1 MLRGTAMPISIS
13 VGPPVLTINQGN
25 TFMVTDLRG
34 EIHPH
39 AEEGLFAHDTR
50 FVSAYRLTIN
60 QAEWLLL
67 SSSNLSYYAAGFEF
81 VNPAIQ
87 TADRD
92 LPERT
97 IGLSLVRSVAQ
108 AVEETWTVANYGL
121 EQARFYLELMIRSDF
136 ADIFEVRSHAYVRR
150 GHSHTEWDSR
160 RRTLETIYTQQDFR
174 RCCRLEIGACD
185 SAPQYAN
192 GRLYFEIALAPG
204 ERWRAHSIIQ
214 LIGGEEPGEPAQPEA
229 EKRRQADER
238 QARWYTTATRL
249 SSGNEDVY
257 RAYRQA
263 VEDLGALRLEDDDAS
278 DQTWI
283 PAGGIP
289 WYATIFGRDSLI
301 VALQSM
307 MVHPGFG
314 VGTLFKLAQ
323 LQANAVDD
331 WRDAQPGKIPHELR
345 SGELAHFHTIPHTPY
360 YGTADATPLYLIVLH
375 ETWLWTGDH
384 ALLERHRD
392 TAERC
397 LGWIDTYGDLDG
409 DGFQEYLSR
418 SSRGLANQGWKD
430 SGDAVVYPDGTRVDP
445 PIALCELQGYV
456 YDAKRRMAE
465 VFEALG
471 EPGRA
476 TALREQAA
484 ELKQRFEAA
493 FWDEDEG
500 IYCFGLDARKQP
512 IRTVVSNA
520 GHCLWSGIAGDQRAA
535 RVVRRLMQEDM
546 WSGWGLRTL
555 SAHHR
560 AYNPHSYHRGSVWPH
575 DNGIIAAG
583 FKRYGFA
590 TEAGRLARDI
600 WEAASVFDSYRLPE
614 LYAGLPR
621 AESSFPAQYLGANI
635 PQAWAAGTIFHLLR
649 TLLGL
654 RADAP
659 NGRLYVH
666 PTLPHWLPDLT
677 IDGLVCGPARL
688 TIHFW
693 RVGEE
698 SHWKVV
704 EQAGT
709 IDVLDD
715 PEAAKLS

>member
-1 MLRGTAMPISIS
+1 MPISIS

-39 AEEGLFAHDTR
+39 EEQGVFAHDTR

-60 QAEWLLL
+60 QAEWRLL

-81 VNPAIQ
+81 INPAIQ
-87 TADRD
+87 TADGD
-92 LPERT
+92 LPERA
-97 IGLSLVRSVAQ
+97 IGLSLVRGVAQ
-108 AVEETWTVANYGL
+108 AIEETWTIANYSL
-121 EQARFYLELMIRSDF
+121 EPARFYLELMLRSDF
-136 ADIFEVRSHAYVRR
+136 ADIFEVRNHACVRR
-150 GHSHTEWDSR
+150 GHSRTEWDSR
-160 RRTLETIYTQQDFR
+160 RRTLETTYTQQDFI
-174 RCCRLEIGACD
+174 RCCRLEIGVCD
-185 SAPQYAN
+185 SLPQYAN

-204 ERWRAHSIIQ
+204 ERWRAQSIIH
-214 LIGGEEPGEPAQPEA
+214 LLGGDEPGEPAQPAA

-238 QARWYTTATRL
+238 QARWYATAARL
-249 SSGNEDVY
+249 SSANEDVY

-283 PAGGIP
+283 PAAGIP

-301 VALQSM
+301 VAMQSM

-323 LQANAVDD
+323 LQAAEVDD

-345 SGELAHFHTIPHTPY
+345 SGELAHFNTIPHTPY

-375 ETWLWTGDH
+375 ETWLWTGDR

-418 SSRGLANQGWKD
+418 SPRGLANQGWKD
-430 SGDAVVYPDGTRVDP
+430 SGDAVVYPDGTRAEP

-456 YDAKRRMAE
+456 FDAKRRMAE
-465 VFEALG
+465 IFEALG
-471 EPGRA
+471 ELGRA
-476 TALREQAA
+476 TALRQQAE

-512 IRTVVSNA
+512 IRSVASNA
-520 GHCLWSGIAGDQRAA
+520 GHCLWSGIAGDEHAA
-535 RVVRRLMQEDM
+535 RVVRRLTQDDI

-555 SAHHR
+555 SARHR

-590 TEAGRLARDI
+590 AEAGRLARDI

-635 PQAWAAGTIFHLLR
+635 PQAWAAGTIFHLLQ

-677 IDGLVCGPARL
+677 IDSLVCGPARL
-688 TIHFW
+688 TIRFW

-698 SHWKVV
+698 SHWEVV
-704 EQAGT
+704 GQAGS
-709 IDVLDD
+709 IEVLDD
-715 PEAAKLS
+715 PEATKLS

>member
-1 MLRGTAMPISIS
+1 MPISIN

-25 TFMVTDLRG
+25 IFMVTDLRG
-34 EIHPH
+34 EIQP
-39 AEEGLFAHDTR
+39 EQEQGVFAHDTR

-60 QAEWLLL
+60 QAEWQLL
-67 SSSNLSYYAAGFEF
+67 SSSNLTYYAAGFEF

-87 TADRD
+87 TADGD

-97 IGLSLVRSVAQ
+97 VGLSLVRSVAQ
-108 AVEETWTVANYGL
+108 AIEETWTVANYGMRPV
-121 EQARFYLELMIRSDF
+121 RFYLELLIRSDF
-136 ADIFEVRSHAYVRR
+136 ADIFEVRNHACVRR
-150 GHSHTEWDSR
+150 GHSRTEWDEPR
-160 RRTLETIYTQQDFR
+160 RVLTTIYQHQDFNR
-174 RCCRLEIGACD
+174 RCRVEIGASD
-185 SAPQYAN
+185 SQPQYAN

-204 ERWRAHSIIQ
+204 QRWRAQSVIQ
-214 LIGGEEPGEPAQPEA
+214 LLGGDQPGEPAQPEA

-238 QARWYTTATRL
+238 QARWYATATHL
-249 SSGNEDVY
+249 TSVNEDVY

-263 VEDLGALRLEDDDAS
+263 VEDIGALRLEDDDDS

-283 PAGGIP
+283 PAAGIP

-307 MVHPGFG
+307 MIHSGFG
-314 VGTLFKLAQ
+314 VGTLFKLGQ
-323 LQANAVDD
+323 LQATEIDD

-345 SGELAHFHTIPHTPY
+345 SGELAHFHVIPHTPY
-360 YGTADATPLYLIVLH
+360 YGTADATPLFLITLH
-375 ETWLWTGDH
+375 ETWSWTGDH

-418 SSRGLANQGWKD
+418 SPRGLANQGWKD
-430 SGDAVVYPDGTRVDP
+430 SGDAVVYPDGAQVEP

-465 VFEALG
+465 VFDALD
-471 EPGRA
+471 EPERA
-476 TALREQAA
+476 TALRQQAE
-484 ELKQRFEAA
+484 ELKRRFTAA
-493 FWDEDEG
+493 FWDEEQG
-500 IYCFGLDARKQP
+500 TYCFGLDGRKQP
-512 IRTVVSNA
+512 IRSVASNA
-520 GHCLWSGIAGDQRAA
+520 GHCLWSGIASEEHAA
-535 RVVRRLMQEDM
+535 RVVRRLTQEDM
-546 WSGWGLRTL
+546 WSGWGIRTL
-555 SAHHR
+555 SARHP

-590 TEAGRLARDI
+590 DEAGRLARDI
-600 WEAASVFDSYRLPE
+600 WEAAGVFDFYRLPE

-654 RADAP
+654 RADVP
-659 NGRLYVH
+659 NRRLYVH
-666 PTLPHWLPDLT
+666 PTLPHWLPNLT
-677 IDGLVCGPARL
+677 IDNLLCGPARL
-688 TIHFW
+688 SMRFW
-693 RVGEE
+693 RDGDR
-698 SHWKVV
+698 SHWEVIG
-704 EQAGT
+704 QAGT
-709 IDVLDD
+709 IEVLDD
-715 PEAAKLS
+715 LGKT

>member
-1 MLRGTAMPISIS
+1 MPISIS

-34 EIHPH
+34 EIHPQ
-39 AEEGLFAHDTR
+39 AEQGIFAHDTR
-50 FVSAYRLTIN
+50 FVSAYRVTIN
-60 QAEWLLL
+60 EAEWKLL
-67 SSSNLSYYAAGFEF
+67 SSSNLAYYAAGFEF
-81 VNPAIQ
+81 VNPLIE
-87 TADRD
+87 TADGD

-108 AVEETWTVANYGL
+108 AIEETWTVANYGMAP
-121 EQARFYLELMIRSDF
+121 ARFYLELMIRSDF
-136 ADIFEVRSHAYVRR
+136 ADIFEVRNNTCVRR
-150 GHSHTEWDSR
+150 GHSRTEWDKR
-160 RRTLETIYTQQDFR
+160 RRTLDTTYQHQDFR
-174 RCCRLEIGACD
+174 RLCRLAIDTSD
-185 SAPQYAN
+185 SPPQYAN

-204 ERWRAHSIIQ
+204 QRWHAQSTIHLLGDGQ
-214 LIGGEEPGEPAQPEA
+214 PGEPTQPAA
-229 EKRRQADER
+229 EKRREADER
-238 QARWYTTATRL
+238 QSRWEDTAARL
-249 SSGNEDVY
+249 SSANEDVY

-263 VEDLGALRLEDDDAS
+263 VEDIGALRLEDDDAS

-283 PAGGIP
+283 PAAGIP

-323 LQANAVDD
+323 LQATKIDD

-345 SGELAHFHTIPHTPY
+345 SGELAHFHKIPHTPY
-360 YGTADATPLYLIVLH
+360 YGTADATPLYLIALH
-375 ETWLWTGDH
+375 ETWAWTGDH
-384 ALLERHRD
+384 VLLERHRE

-409 DGFQEYLSR
+409 DGFQEYLGR
-418 SSRGLANQGWKD
+418 SPRGLANQGWKD
-430 SGDAVVYPDGTRVDP
+430 SGDAVVYLDGTTAQS

-465 VFEALG
+465 IYEALG
-471 EPGRA
+471 EPERA
-476 TALREQAA
+476 AALRQEA
-484 ELKQRFEAA
+484 EELQQRFEAA
-493 FWDEDEG
+493 FWDAEQG
-500 IYCFGLDARKQP
+500 TYCFGLDARKQP
-512 IRTVVSNA
+512 IRSVVSNA
-520 GHCLWSGIAGDQRAA
+520 GHCLWSGIASDERAA
-535 RVVRRLMQEDM
+535 RVVQRLTQDDM
-546 WSGWGLRTL
+546 WSGWGIRTL
-555 SAHHR
+555 SAQHP

-590 TEAGRLARDI
+590 EETGRLARDI

-621 AESSFPAQYLGANI
+621 TERSFPAQYLGANI
-635 PQAWAAGTIFHLLR
+635 PQAWAASPIFHLLR

-659 NGRLYVH
+659 NGRLYVN
-666 PTLPHWLPDLT
+666 PTLPHWLPDLR
-677 IDGLVCGPARL
+677 IDNLVCGPARL
-688 TIHFW
+688 SMRFW
-693 RVGEE
+693 RVGDE
-698 SHWKVV
+698 SRWELVGQ
-704 EQAGT
+704 EGA
-709 IDVLDD
+709 IEVLDD
-715 PEAAKLS
+715 PQAKRKT